1 MEMLDNPD
9 AYTEQQIQNI
19 INHDEDTRETYRLMV
34 EAKRS
39 SRHRQN
45 KKPVDV
51 DAAWQRFNQK
61 SQPKQ
66 SRSNWMKIAASFI
79 GVLLVSGIAF
89 AAIHIV
95 RQYQKQETP
104 QTEIAENVTPP
115 VTTLPADTLTKDTI
129 TVQPVIYDNIPLEKM
144 LPEIAAHYDVKVVFA
159 NDVLTLLL
167 TVSMQAQKRISR
179 EYNNVSLSDALN
191 QLAEQQTG
199 YTIYFLYNE
208 LEDFRITT
216 TVKNKHLPE
225 AILQMIGFYPIRVT
239 TSTDEDGRKIFVECT
254 HKTDRRLT
262 GTIIDEQGQPV
273 AYANIAILNP
283 TDSTLL
289 SGGVSNE
296 SGYFAIP
303 YERPRVG
310 DGTSGMQDKILARIS
325 YVGYKT
331 IYKIC
336 SQPEV
341 GTIRLQPE
349 TIRLNGVQVKGER
362 IVSGTE
368 NGHLVYNMPML
379 LQLYPADNAYDALTS
394 IPGVSEMGGTI
405 MFSGRAV
412 TLIINGKPT
421 TLSADKVVERLRQ
434 MPAAMLAKA
443 EVMPSAPAKYHV
455 RGMAINIVTK
465 DFAGTNQFSGQL
477 MGGWRQHKYGTG
489 YAGGSIIYNHGKLG
503 IDASYMF
510 TDGTGYG
517 QVEHEANHPL
527 NDQRIPYSD
536 KTRNRSDGIDHE
548 YHIGMDYA
556 ISDNHRLSLAYT
568 GQWNST
574 RSTNTTTGTAQS
586 KQNSR
591 QHTYLHNVDASYVAP
606 FGLQLGVSYTNYQEP
621 RTQHLDGR
629 LNDISRNLSV
639 DSRQKV
645 SKWLFTAD
653 QTHALPKGWEL
664 NYGGKAQFTNNNS
677 YQTTLDASGQ
687 PMPDATSHVDY
698 DERIM
703 NAYVGVSKQIGQALN
718 LEASVTAEQYHAT
731 KWNEWRIYPQ
741 FNAMWNINE
750 KNMLNL
756 SFSSEAI
763 YPSYWSTM
771 SSIYYASA
779 YSEIWGNPDLKPMS
793 EYDINLMWQLNRKY
807 TFTAF
812 AMLEPDYFVQMAY
825 QPTDRM
831 AVIMKETNFDYSN
844 YFGLQTSAQ
853 FRVGQ
858 WLNGNINATAL
869 YRHDKTQFFDLPI
882 DRARLSGILGGM
894 AVVKFSQRHNIQLI
908 LNPFFQTKS
917 IQGLYDINPLLRLNA
932 TIRYTSKNGKWS
944 LVVKGENILNAHM
957 STSSTI
963 ANQDYTMRV
972 WMPYTNYS
980 LTAIYR
986 IGNFKE
992 KQKKQVDTSRMG
1004 Y

>member
-1 MEMLDNPD
+1 ML
-9 AYTEQQIQNI
+9 
-19 INHDEDTRETYRLMV
+19 V
-34 EAKRS
+34 CC
-39 SRHRQN
+39 
-45 KKPVDV
+45 
-51 DAAWQRFNQK
+51 F
-61 SQPKQ
+61 
-66 SRSNWMKIAASFI
+66 
-79 GVLLVSGIAF
+79 
-89 AAIHIV
+89 
-95 RQYQKQETP
+95 
-104 QTEIAENVTPP
+104 
-115 VTTLPADTLTKDTI
+115 
-129 TVQPVIYDNIPLEKM
+129 
-144 LPEIAAHYDVKVVFA
+144 VFA
-159 NDVLTLLL
+159 G
-167 TVSMQAQKRISR
+167 MQAQKITR
-179 EYNNVSLSDALN
+179 EYNNVSLSEALR
-191 QLAEQQTG
+191 QLNEQTDD
-199 YTIYFLYNE
+199 YTISFLYNE

-216 TVKNKHLPE
+216 SVHRKTIPD
-225 AILQMIGFYPIRVT
+225 AIRQMIGFYPIRMTVEPGIANP
-239 TSTDEDGRKIFVECT
+239 SQQEIIVECPQ
-254 HKTDRRLT
+254 KTALRYK
-262 GTIIDEQGQPV
+262 GTVIDEQGQPV
-273 AYANIAILNP
+273 AYANIALLSP
-283 TDSTLL
+283 QDSTLIT
-289 SGGVSNE
+289 GGVSNE
-296 SGYFAIP
+296 SGLFVIP
-303 YERPRVG
+303 CEQQPV
-310 DGTSGMQDKILARIS
+310 LARIS
-325 YVGYKT
+325 FVGYKT
-331 IYKIC
+331 KFVMFD
-336 SQPEV
+336 SRNARN
-341 GTIRLQPE
+341 IRLKPE
-349 TIRLNGVQVKGER
+349 TIMLNGVKVTGER

-394 IPGVSEMGGTI
+394 IPGVSEMGGTV

-421 TLSADKVVERLRQ
+421 TLSADKVVERLKQ

-465 DFAGTNQFSGQL
+465 DFTGTNQLSGQL
-477 MGGWRQHKYGTG
+477 MGGWRQQKYGTG

-527 NDQRIPYSD
+527 NDQRMAYSD

-556 ISDNHRLSLAYT
+556 ISENHNLSLAYT

-586 KQNSR
+586 IQNSR
-591 QHTYLHNVDASYVAP
+591 QHTYLHNVDANYSAP
-606 FGLQLGVSYTNYQEP
+606 FGLQLGASYTNYQEP
-621 RTQHLDGR
+621 RTQNLDGQ
-629 LNDISRNLSV
+629 LNEMSRNLYV

-653 QTHALPKGWEL
+653 QTHSLPKGWEL

-677 YQTTLDASGQ
+677 YQTTFNADHQ
-687 PMPDATSHVDY
+687 PLPDATSYVDY
-698 DERIM
+698 NERIL
-703 NAYVGVSKQIGQALN
+703 NAYAGFSKQIGQSLS
-718 LEASVTAEQYHAT
+718 LDASLTAEQYHAT

-756 SFSSEAI
+756 SFSSEAV

-793 EYDINLMWQLNRKY
+793 KYEINLMWQLNRKY

-812 AMLEPDYFVQMAY
+812 VMLEPDYFVQMAY

-844 YFGLQTSAQ
+844 YFGLQASAQ
-853 FRVGQ
+853 FSLGS
-858 WLNGNINATAL
+858 WLNGNVMATAL

-882 DRARLSGILGGM
+882 DRTYLSGILGGM
-894 AVVKFSQRHNIQLI
+894 AVAKLSQKHNIQFI
-908 LNPFFQTKS
+908 LNPFFQTKA
-917 IQGLYDINPLLRLNA
+917 IQGVYDIEPFLRINA
-932 TIRYTSKNGKWS
+932 TLRYTTKNGKWS
-944 LVVKGENILNAHM
+944 LVAKGENILNAHI
-957 STSSTI
+957 STRSTI
-963 ANQDYTMRV
+963 ANQDYTMCV

-992 KQKKQVDTSRMG
+992 KKKKEVDTSRMG

>member
-1 MEMLDNPD
+1 MRRTL
-9 AYTEQQIQNI
+9 YTLTLIVCWLAIVESQAQQIVNRKYV
-19 INHDEDTRETYRLMV
+19 NS
-34 EAKRS
+34 K
-39 SRHRQN
+39 
-45 KKPVDV
+45 
-51 DAAWQRFNQK
+51 
-61 SQPKQ
+61 
-66 SRSNWMKIAASFI
+66 
-79 GVLLVSGIAF
+79 
-89 AAIHIV
+89 
-95 RQYQKQETP
+95 
-104 QTEIAENVTPP
+104 
-115 VTTLPADTLTKDTI
+115 
-129 TVQPVIYDNIPLEKM
+129 YD
-144 LPEIAAHYDVKVVFA
+144 
-159 NDVLTLLL
+159 
-167 TVSMQAQKRISR
+167 
-179 EYNNVSLSDALN
+179 NVSLSEALL
-191 QLAEQQTG
+191 QLNNEQTD
-199 YTIYFLYNE
+199 YVINFLYNE
-208 LEDFRITT
+208 LEDFRITAT
-216 TVKNKHLPE
+216 IKNKKLPD
-225 AILQMIGFYPIRVT
+225 AIQQMIGFYPVRMTVKPDDREIY
-239 TSTDEDGRKIFVECT
+239 VECT
-254 HKTDRRLT
+254 HKTDRHLT
-262 GTIIDEQGQPV
+262 GTIIDEQGQPL
-273 AYANIAILNP
+273 AYVNVAILNP
-283 TDSTLL
+283 ADSSLL
-289 SGGVSNE
+289 GGGVSNE

-303 YERPRVG
+303 YEQSTV
-310 DGTSGMQDKILARIS
+310 LARIS
-325 YVGYKT
+325 FVGYKT
-331 IYKIC
+331 VYRQCTTENI
-336 SQPEV
+336 

-349 TIRLNGVQVKGER
+349 VYTLNGVQVKGER

-379 LQLYPADNAYDALTS
+379 LQLYPADNAYDALVS

-405 MFSGRAV
+405 MFSGQAV

-465 DFAGTNQFSGQL
+465 DFAGTNQFSSQL

-489 YAGGSIIYNHGKLG
+489 YAGGSVIYNHGKLG
-503 IDASYMF
+503 IDASYRF
-510 TDGTGYG
+510 THGTGYG

-527 NDQRIPYSD
+527 NGQRVPYSD
-536 KTRNRSDGIDHE
+536 KTRNRSDGTDHD
-548 YHIGMDYA
+548 YRIGLDYA
-556 ISDNHRLSLAYT
+556 ISDDHRLSLAYT

-586 KQNSR
+586 TQNSR
-591 QHTYLHNVDASYVAP
+591 QHTYLHNMDASYAAP

-653 QTHALPKGWEL
+653 QTHTLPKGWEL
-664 NYGGKAQFTNNNS
+664 SYGGKAQFSNNNS

-687 PMPDATSHVDY
+687 PLPDATSHVDY
-698 DERIM
+698 DERIL
-703 NAYVGVSKQIGQALN
+703 NGYVGMSKQIGQSLS
-718 LEASVTAEQYHAT
+718 LDASVTAEQYHAT
-731 KWNEWRIYPQ
+731 KWDEWRIYPQ

-756 SFSSEAI
+756 SFSSEAV

-771 SSIYYASA
+771 SSIYYAST

-793 EYDINLMWQLNRKY
+793 EYNINLMWQLNRKY

-825 QPTDRM
+825 QPADRM

-844 YFGLQTSAQ
+844 CFGLEASAQ
-853 FRVGQ
+853 FRLGS
-858 WLNGNINATAL
+858 WLNGNVNATAL
-869 YRHDKTQFFDLPI
+869 YRHDKTRFFDLPI
-882 DRARLSGILGGM
+882 DRTYLSGILSGM
-894 AVVKFSQRHNIQLI
+894 AVVKFSQRYNIQLI
-908 LNPFFQTKS
+908 LNPFFQSKA
-917 IQGLYDINPLLRLNA
+917 IQGVYDIDPFLQLNA
-932 TIRYTSKNGKWS
+932 TLRYTSKNGKWS
-944 LVVKGENILNAHM
+944 LVAKGENILNTYI

-963 ANQDYTMRV
+963 AHQDYTMRV

>member
-1 MEMLDNPD
+1 MACTLCMP
-9 AYTEQQIQNI
+9 
-19 INHDEDTRETYRLMV
+19 HDT
-34 EAKRS
+34 
-39 SRHRQN
+39 
-45 KKPVDV
+45 
-51 DAAWQRFNQK
+51 
-61 SQPKQ
+61 
-66 SRSNWMKIAASFI
+66 
-79 GVLLVSGIAF
+79 F
-89 AAIHIV
+89 A
-95 RQYQKQETP
+95 Q
-104 QTEIAENVTPP
+104 
-115 VTTLPADTLTKDTI
+115 
-129 TVQPVIYDNIPLEKM
+129 
-144 LPEIAAHYDVKVVFA
+144 
-159 NDVLTLLL
+159 
-167 TVSMQAQKRISR
+167 RISHT
-179 EYNNVSLSDALN
+179 YNNVSLSEALLLLN
-191 QLAEQQTG
+191 SEQKE
-199 YTIYFLYNE
+199 YVINFLYNE
-208 LEDFRITT
+208 LEDFRVTATI
-216 TVKNKHLPE
+216 KNKRLPD
-225 AILQMIGFYPIRVT
+225 AIQQMIGFYPVRMTVKPDDHEIY
-239 TSTDEDGRKIFVECT
+239 VECT
-254 HKTDRRLT
+254 HKTDRHLT
-262 GTIIDEQGQPV
+262 GTIVDEQDQPV
-273 AYANIAILNP
+273 GYANVAILNP
-283 TDSTLL
+283 ADSALL
-289 SGGVSNE
+289 GGGVSNE

-303 YERPRVG
+303 YE
-310 DGTSGMQDKILARIS
+310 QNKILARIS

-331 IYKIC
+331 IYKQCATENI
-336 SQPEV
+336 

-349 TIRLNGVQVKGER
+349 VYTLNGVQVKGER

-368 NGHLVYNMPML
+368 NGHLVYSMPML
-379 LQLYPADNAYDALTS
+379 LQLYPADNAYDALTN
-394 IPGVSEMGGTI
+394 IPGVSEMNGSI

-421 TLSADKVVERLRQ
+421 TLSADKVVERLKQ

-465 DFAGTNQFSGQL
+465 DFSGTDQLSGQL

-527 NDQRIPYSD
+527 NDQRMAYSD

-556 ISDNHRLSLAYT
+556 ISENHNLSLAYT

-586 KQNSR
+586 IQNSR
-591 QHTYLHNVDASYVAP
+591 QHTYLHNVDANYSAP
-606 FGLQLGVSYTNYQEP
+606 FGLQIGASYTNYQEP
-621 RTQHLDGR
+621 RTQNLDGQ
-629 LNDISRNLSV
+629 LNEMSRNLYI

-653 QTHALPKGWEL
+653 QTHSLPKGWEL

-677 YQTTLDASGQ
+677 YQTTFNADHQ
-687 PMPDATSHVDY
+687 PLPDATTYVDY
-698 DERIM
+698 NERIL
-703 NAYVGVSKQIGQALN
+703 NAYAGFSKQIGQSLS
-718 LEASVTAEQYHAT
+718 LDASLTAEQYHAT

-793 EYDINLMWQLNRKY
+793 KYDINLMWQLNRKY

-812 AMLEPDYFVQMAY
+812 AMLEPNYFVQMAY

-844 YFGLQTSAQ
+844 YFGLQASAQ
-853 FRVGQ
+853 FRIGS
-858 WLNGNINATAL
+858 WLNGNVMATAL
-869 YRHDKTQFFDLPI
+869 YRHDKTDFFDLPI
-882 DRARLSGILGGM
+882 DRTCLSGILGGT
-894 AVVKFSQRHNIQLI
+894 AVAKLSQRHNIQLI

-917 IQGLYDINPLLRLNA
+917 VQGLYDIDPFLRLNA
-932 TIRYTSKNGKWS
+932 TLRYTTKNGKWS
-944 LVVKGENILNAHM
+944 LVAKGENILNAYI

-963 ANQDYTMRV
+963 AHQDYTMRV

-992 KQKKQVDTSRMG
+992 KQKKLVDTSRMG

>member
-1 MEMLDNPD
+1 MVCILCMPLD
-9 AYTEQQIQNI
+9 
-19 INHDEDTRETYRLMV
+19 
-34 EAKRS
+34 
-39 SRHRQN
+39 
-45 KKPVDV
+45 
-51 DAAWQRFNQK
+51 
-61 SQPKQ
+61 
-66 SRSNWMKIAASFI
+66 SF
-79 GVLLVSGIAF
+79 
-89 AAIHIV
+89 
-95 RQYQKQETP
+95 
-104 QTEIAENVTPP
+104 
-115 VTTLPADTLTKDTI
+115 
-129 TVQPVIYDNIPLEKM
+129 
-144 LPEIAAHYDVKVVFA
+144 
-159 NDVLTLLL
+159 
-167 TVSMQAQKRISR
+167 AQRISHT
-179 EYNNVSLSDALN
+179 YNNVSLSEALLGLN
-191 QLAEQQTG
+191 NEQTE
-199 YTIYFLYNE
+199 YVINFLYNE
-208 LEDFRITT
+208 LEDFRITAT
-216 TVKNKHLPE
+216 IKNKKLPD
-225 AILQMIGFYPIRVT
+225 AIQQMIGFYPVRMTVKPDDHEIY
-239 TSTDEDGRKIFVECT
+239 VECT
-254 HKTDRRLT
+254 HKTDRHLT
-262 GTIIDEQGQPV
+262 GTIVDELDQPV
-273 AYANIAILNP
+273 GYANVAILNP
-283 TDSTLL
+283 ADSALL
-289 SGGVSNE
+289 GGGVSNE

-303 YERPRVG
+303 YEQEEVV
-310 DGTSGMQDKILARIS
+310 ARIS

-336 SQPEV
+336 DQPEV

-349 TIRLNGVQVKGER
+349 TFKLNGVQVTGER
-362 IVSGTE
+362 ILSGTE

-379 LQLYPADNAYDALTS
+379 LQVYPADNAYDALVS
-394 IPGVSEMGGTI
+394 IPGVSEMGGNV

-421 TLSADKVVERLRQ
+421 TLSADKVVERLKQ

-465 DFAGTNQFSGQL
+465 DFTGTNQLSGQL

-536 KTRNRSDGIDHE
+536 KTCNRSDGTDHE

-556 ISDNHRLSLAYT
+556 ISENHNLSLAYT

-586 KQNSR
+586 IQNSR
-591 QHTYLHNVDASYVAP
+591 QHTYLHNVDANYSAP
-606 FGLQLGVSYTNYQEP
+606 FGLQLGASYTNYQEP
-621 RTQHLDGR
+621 RTQNLDGQ
-629 LNDISRNLSV
+629 LNEMSRNLYV
-639 DSRQKV
+639 ESRQEV

-653 QTHALPKGWEL
+653 QTHSLPKGWEL

-677 YQTTLDASGQ
+677 YQTTVSADHQ
-687 PMPDATSHVDY
+687 PLPDATSYVDY
-698 DERIM
+698 NERIL
-703 NAYVGVSKQIGQALN
+703 NAYAGFSKQIGQSLS
-718 LEASVTAEQYHAT
+718 LDASLTAEQYHAT

-741 FNAMWNINE
+741 FNVMWNINE

-793 EYDINLMWQLNRKY
+793 KYDINLMWQLNRKY

-844 YFGLQTSAQ
+844 YFGLQASAQ

-858 WLNGNINATAL
+858 WLNGNLNATAL

-882 DRARLSGILGGM
+882 DRTRLSGILGGI

-908 LNPFFQTKS
+908 FNPFFQTKS
-917 IQGLYDINPLLRLNA
+917 VQGLYDIDPFLRLNA
-932 TIRYTSKNGKWS
+932 TLRYTTKNGKWS
-944 LVVKGENILNAHM
+944 LVAKGENILNAYI

-963 ANQDYTMRV
+963 AYQDYTMRV

>member
-1 MEMLDNPD
+1 MNRYMTL
-9 AYTEQQIQNI
+9 I
-19 INHDEDTRETYRLMV
+19 I
-34 EAKRS
+34 A
-39 SRHRQN
+39 
-45 KKPVDV
+45 
-51 DAAWQRFNQK
+51 
-61 SQPKQ
+61 
-66 SRSNWMKIAASFI
+66 
-79 GVLLVSGIAF
+79 
-89 AAIHIV
+89 
-95 RQYQKQETP
+95 
-104 QTEIAENVTPP
+104 
-115 VTTLPADTLTKDTI
+115 
-129 TVQPVIYDNIPLEKM
+129 
-144 LPEIAAHYDVKVVFA
+144 
-159 NDVLTLLL
+159 LLL
-167 TVSMQAQKRISR
+167 TVSTQAQKRISH
-179 EYNNVSLSDALN
+179 EYNNVSLSNALR

-216 TVKNKHLPE
+216 NVKNKHLPE
-225 AILQMIGFYPIRVT
+225 AIQQMIGFYPIRVT

-289 SGGVSNE
+289 CGGVSNE

-303 YERPRVG
+303 YE
-310 DGTSGMQDKILARIS
+310 QDKVLARIS

-362 IVSGTE
+362 IVSSTE

-379 LQLYPADNAYDALTS
+379 LQLYPADNAYDALVS
-394 IPGVSEMGGTI
+394 IPGVSEMGGTV
-405 MFSGRAV
+405 MFSGQAV

-465 DFAGTNQFSGQL
+465 DFAGTNQLSGQL
-477 MGGWRQHKYGTG
+477 MGGWEQGKYGEG
-489 YAGGSIIYNHGKLG
+489 YAGGSVIYNHGKLG
-503 IDASYMF
+503 IDASYRF
-510 TDGTGYG
+510 THGTGYG

-527 NDQRIPYSD
+527 NGQRVPYND
-536 KTRNRSDGIDHE
+536 KTRNRSDGTDH
-548 YHIGMDYA
+548 DYRLGLDYT
-556 ISDNHRLSLAYT
+556 ISDNHQLSLAYT

-586 KQNSR
+586 TQNSR
-591 QHTYLHNVDASYVAP
+591 QHTYLHNVDASYDVP

-621 RTQHLDGR
+621 RTQRLEGK
-629 LNDISRNLSV
+629 LNDISRDLDV

-664 NYGGKAQFTNNNS
+664 NYGGKAQFTTNNS
-677 YQTTLDASGQ
+677 YQTTLDASGM
-687 PMPDATSHVDY
+687 PLPDATSHVDY
-698 DERIM
+698 DERIL
-703 NAYVGVSKQIGQALN
+703 NAYVGMSKQIGQSLS

-741 FNAMWNINE
+741 FNAIWNINE

-756 SFSSEAI
+756 SFSSEAV

-793 EYDINLMWQLNRKY
+793 KYDINLMWQLNHKY

-825 QPTDRM
+825 QPADRM

-844 YFGLQTSAQ
+844 YFGLQASAQ
-853 FRVGQ
+853 FRMGS
-858 WLNGNINATAL
+858 WLNGNVMATAL
-869 YRHDKTQFFDLPI
+869 YRHDKTDFFDLPI
-882 DRARLSGILGGM
+882 DRTCLSGILGGT
-894 AVVKFSQRHNIQLI
+894 AVAKLSQRHNIQFI

-917 IQGLYDINPLLRLNA
+917 IQGLYDIDPFLRLNA
-932 TIRYTSKNGKWS
+932 TLRYTTKNGKWS
-944 LVVKGENILNAHM
+944 LVAKGENILNSRI
-957 STSSTI
+957 STRSTI
-963 ANQDYTMRV
+963 ANQDYAMRV

-980 LTAIYR
+980 LTAVYR
-986 IGNFKE
+986 IGDFKE

>member
-1 MEMLDNPD
+1 MRR
-9 AYTEQQIQNI
+9 
-19 INHDEDTRETYRLMV
+19 TRYL
-34 EAKRS
+34 
-39 SRHRQN
+39 
-45 KKPVDV
+45 
-51 DAAWQRFNQK
+51 
-61 SQPKQ
+61 
-66 SRSNWMKIAASFI
+66 
-79 GVLLVSGIAF
+79 
-89 AAIHIV
+89 
-95 RQYQKQETP
+95 
-104 QTEIAENVTPP
+104 
-115 VTTLPADTLTKDTI
+115 
-129 TVQPVIYDNIPLEKM
+129 
-144 LPEIAAHYDVKVVFA
+144 
-159 NDVLTLLL
+159 LTLVACIFLGA
-167 TVSMQAQKRISR
+167 TATYAQRISR
-179 EYNNVSLSDALN
+179 TYNDVSLSEALLGLN
-191 QLAEQQTG
+191 NEQTE
-199 YTIYFLYNE
+199 YVINFLYNE

-216 TVKNKHLPE
+216 TVSRKTLPD
-225 AILQMIGFYPIRVT
+225 AIRQMIGFYPVHMTVKPDDREIY
-239 TSTDEDGRKIFVECT
+239 VECI

-262 GTIIDEQGQPV
+262 GTVNDEQGRPM
-273 AYANIAILNP
+273 AYANVAVLNP
-283 TDSTLL
+283 ADSTLL
-289 SGGVSNE
+289 GGGVSNE

-303 YERPRVG
+303 YGQPTV
-310 DGTSGMQDKILARIS
+310 LARIS

-331 IYKIC
+331 IYKLC
-336 SQPEV
+336 SQSEV
-341 GTIRLQPE
+341 GTIRMQPE
-349 TIRLNGVQVKGER
+349 SIRLKGVQVTGER
-362 IVSGTE
+362 IVSSTE
-368 NGHLVYNMPML
+368 NGHLVYKMPML

-394 IPGVSEMGGTI
+394 IPGVSESDGTI
-405 MFSGRAV
+405 MFSGQAV

-465 DFAGTNQFSGQL
+465 DFAGTNQLSGQL
-477 MGGWRQHKYGTG
+477 TAGWRQHKYGTG
-489 YAGGSIIYNHGKLG
+489 YAGGSVIYNQGKIS
-503 IDASYMF
+503 IDASYKF

-527 NDQRIPYSD
+527 GGQRIPYSD
-536 KTRNRSDGIDHE
+536 KTRNRSDGTDHD
-548 YHIGMDYA
+548 YRIGMDYA
-556 ISDNHRLSLAYT
+556 ISDDHRLSLAYT

-586 KQNSR
+586 KQYSR
-591 QHTYLHNVDASYVAP
+591 QHTCLHNVDVSYDIP
-606 FGLQLGVSYTNYQEP
+606 FGLQLGASYTNYQEP
-621 RTQHLDGR
+621 SIQHLDGR

-645 SKWLFTAD
+645 GKWLFTAD
-653 QTHALPKGWEL
+653 QTHTLPKGWEL
-664 NYGGKAQFTNNNS
+664 SYGGKAQFTNNNS
-677 YQTTLDASGQ
+677 CQITLDASGL
-687 PMPDATSHVDY
+687 PLPDATSHVDY
-698 DERIM
+698 DERIV
-703 NAYVGVSKQIGQALN
+703 NGYVGMSKQIGQSLSMD
-718 LEASVTAEQYHAT
+718 ASVTAEQYHAT

-741 FNAMWNINE
+741 FNAMWNINA

-756 SFSSEAI
+756 SFSSEAV

-844 YFGLQTSAQ
+844 YFGLQASAQ
-853 FRVGQ
+853 FRMGS
-858 WLNGNINATAL
+858 WLNGNVMATAL

-882 DRARLSGILGGM
+882 DRTRLSGILGGM

-908 LNPFFQTKS
+908 LNPFFQTQS
-917 IQGLYDINPLLRLNA
+917 IQGLYDINPFLRLNA
-932 TIRYTSKNGKWS
+932 TLRYTSKNGKWS
-944 LVVKGENILNAHM
+944 LVAKGENILNSRI

-963 ANQDYTMRV
+963 AHQDYTMRV

-992 KQKKQVDTSRMG
+992 RQKKAVDTSRMG

>member
-1 MEMLDNPD
+1 MNRYMTL
-9 AYTEQQIQNI
+9 I
-19 INHDEDTRETYRLMV
+19 I
-34 EAKRS
+34 A
-39 SRHRQN
+39 
-45 KKPVDV
+45 
-51 DAAWQRFNQK
+51 
-61 SQPKQ
+61 
-66 SRSNWMKIAASFI
+66 
-79 GVLLVSGIAF
+79 
-89 AAIHIV
+89 
-95 RQYQKQETP
+95 
-104 QTEIAENVTPP
+104 
-115 VTTLPADTLTKDTI
+115 
-129 TVQPVIYDNIPLEKM
+129 
-144 LPEIAAHYDVKVVFA
+144 
-159 NDVLTLLL
+159 LLL
-167 TVSMQAQKRISR
+167 TVSTQAQKRISH
-179 EYNNVSLSDALN
+179 EYNNVSLSDALR

-216 TVKNKHLPE
+216 NVKNKHLPE
-225 AILQMIGFYPIRVT
+225 AIQQMIGFYPIRVT

-262 GTIIDEQGQPV
+262 GTIIDEQGQPI
-273 AYANIAILNP
+273 AYANVAILNP
-283 TDSTLL
+283 ADSTLL

-336 SQPEV
+336 EQPEV

-362 IVSGTE
+362 IVSSTE

-405 MFSGRAV
+405 MFSGQAV

-465 DFAGTNQFSGQL
+465 DFAGTNQLSGQL

-489 YAGGSIIYNHGKLG
+489 YAGGSVIYNHGKLG
-503 IDASYMF
+503 IDASYRF
-510 TDGTGYG
+510 THGTGYG

-527 NDQRIPYSD
+527 GGQRVPYND
-536 KTRNRSDGIDHE
+536 KTRNRSDGTDHD
-548 YHIGMDYA
+548 YRIGMDYA

-586 KQNSR
+586 TQNSR
-591 QHTYLHNVDASYVAP
+591 QHTYLHNVDAAYDAP

-664 NYGGKAQFTNNNS
+664 SYGGKAQFTNNNS
-677 YQTTLDASGQ
+677 YQTTLDASGL
-687 PMPDATSHVDY
+687 PLPDATSHVDY
-698 DERIM
+698 DERIL
-703 NAYVGVSKQIGQALN
+703 NGYVGMSKQIGQSLS
-718 LEASVTAEQYHAT
+718 LDASVTAEQYHAT

-741 FNAMWNINE
+741 FNAMWNINAQ
-750 KNMLNL
+750 NMLNL
-756 SFSSEAI
+756 SFSSEAV

-793 EYDINLMWQLNRKY
+793 KYDINLMWQLNRKY

-825 QPTDRM
+825 QPADRM

-844 YFGLQTSAQ
+844 YFGLQASAQ
-853 FRVGQ
+853 FRLGS
-858 WLNGNINATAL
+858 WLNGNVNATAL

-882 DRARLSGILGGM
+882 DRTRLSGILGGM

-908 LNPFFQTKS
+908 LNPFFQTKA
-917 IQGLYDINPLLRLNA
+917 IQGLYDIDPFLRLNA
-932 TIRYTSKNGKWS
+932 TLRYTSKNGKWS
-944 LVVKGENILNAHM
+944 LVAKGENILNAHI

>member
-1 MEMLDNPD
+1 MVCILCMP
-9 AYTEQQIQNI
+9 
-19 INHDEDTRETYRLMV
+19 HDT
-34 EAKRS
+34 
-39 SRHRQN
+39 
-45 KKPVDV
+45 
-51 DAAWQRFNQK
+51 
-61 SQPKQ
+61 
-66 SRSNWMKIAASFI
+66 
-79 GVLLVSGIAF
+79 F
-89 AAIHIV
+89 A
-95 RQYQKQETP
+95 Q
-104 QTEIAENVTPP
+104 
-115 VTTLPADTLTKDTI
+115 
-129 TVQPVIYDNIPLEKM
+129 
-144 LPEIAAHYDVKVVFA
+144 
-159 NDVLTLLL
+159 
-167 TVSMQAQKRISR
+167 RISHT
-179 EYNNVSLSDALN
+179 YNNVSLSEALL
-191 QLAEQQTG
+191 QLNNEQKE
-199 YTIYFLYNE
+199 YVVNFLYNE
-208 LEDFRITT
+208 LEDFRITAT
-216 TVKNKHLPE
+216 IKNKKLPD
-225 AILQMIGFYPIRVT
+225 AIQQMIGFYPVRMTVKPDDREIY
-239 TSTDEDGRKIFVECT
+239 VECT
-254 HKTDRRLT
+254 HKTDRHLT
-262 GTIIDEQGQPV
+262 GTIVDEQDQPV
-273 AYANIAILNP
+273 GYANVAILNP
-283 TDSTLL
+283 ADSALL
-289 SGGVSNE
+289 GGGVSNE

-303 YERPRVG
+303 YE
-310 DGTSGMQDKILARIS
+310 QNKILARIS

-331 IYKIC
+331 IYKQCATENI
-336 SQPEV
+336 

-349 TIRLNGVQVKGER
+349 VYTLNGVQVKGER

-379 LQLYPADNAYDALTS
+379 LQLYPADNAYDALTN
-394 IPGVSEMGGTI
+394 IPGVSEMNGSI

-421 TLSADKVVERLRQ
+421 TLSADKVVERLKQ

-465 DFAGTNQFSGQL
+465 DFSGTDQLSGQL

-510 TDGTGYG
+510 TDGAGYG

-527 NDQRIPYSD
+527 NDQRMAYSD
-536 KTRNRSDGIDHE
+536 KTRNRSNGIDHE

-556 ISDNHRLSLAYT
+556 ISENHNLSLAYT

-586 KQNSR
+586 IQNSR
-591 QHTYLHNVDASYVAP
+591 QHTYLHNVDANYSAP
-606 FGLQLGVSYTNYQEP
+606 FGLQIGASYTNYQEP
-621 RTQHLDGR
+621 RTQNLDGQ
-629 LNDISRNLSV
+629 LNEISRNLYV

-653 QTHALPKGWEL
+653 QTHSLPKGWEL

-677 YQTTLDASGQ
+677 YQTTFNADHHPL
-687 PMPDATSHVDY
+687 PDATSYVDY
-698 DERIM
+698 NERIL
-703 NAYVGVSKQIGQALN
+703 NAYAGFSKQIGQSLS
-718 LEASVTAEQYHAT
+718 LDASLTAEQYHAT

-756 SFSSEAI
+756 AFSSEAI

-793 EYDINLMWQLNRKY
+793 KYDINLMWQLNRKY

-812 AMLEPDYFVQMAY
+812 AMLEPNYFVQMAY

-844 YFGLQTSAQ
+844 YFGLQASAQ
-853 FRVGQ
+853 FRIGS
-858 WLNGNINATAL
+858 WLNGNVMATAL
-869 YRHDKTQFFDLPI
+869 YRHDKTDFFDLPI
-882 DRARLSGILGGM
+882 DRTCLSGILGGM
-894 AVVKFSQRHNIQLI
+894 AVAKLSQRHNIQLI

-917 IQGLYDINPLLRLNA
+917 VQGLYDIDPFLRLNA
-932 TIRYTSKNGKWS
+932 TLRYTTKNGKWS
-944 LVVKGENILNAHM
+944 LVAKGENILNAYI

-963 ANQDYTMRV
+963 AHQDYTMRV

-992 KQKKQVDTSRMG
+992 KQKKLVDTSRMG

>member
-1 MEMLDNPD
+1 MNR
-9 AYTEQQIQNI
+9 Y
-19 INHDEDTRETYRLMV
+19 
-34 EAKRS
+34 
-39 SRHRQN
+39 
-45 KKPVDV
+45 
-51 DAAWQRFNQK
+51 
-61 SQPKQ
+61 
-66 SRSNWMKIAASFI
+66 IAI
-79 GVLLVSGIAF
+79 
-89 AAIHIV
+89 
-95 RQYQKQETP
+95 
-104 QTEIAENVTPP
+104 
-115 VTTLPADTLTKDTI
+115 TL
-129 TVQPVIYDNIPLEKM
+129 
-144 LPEIAAHYDVKVVFA
+144 F
-159 NDVLTLLL
+159 LLL
-167 TVSMQAQKRISR
+167 TISIQAQRRISR
-179 EYNNVSLSDALN
+179 EYKNVSLSEALK
-191 QLAEQQTG
+191 QLAEQQTD
-199 YTIYFLYNE
+199 YTIMFLYNE

-216 TVKNKHLPE
+216 TISRKTLPE
-225 AILQMIGFYPIRVT
+225 AIQQMIGFYPILMTVDN
-239 TSTDEDGRKIFVECT
+239 SVPEGKKIFVECT

-262 GTIIDEQGQPV
+262 GTIIDEQSHPV

-283 TDSTLL
+283 ADSTLL

-303 YERPRVG
+303 YEQHKV
-310 DGTSGMQDKILARIS
+310 LARIS

-349 TIRLNGVQVKGER
+349 TVSLKGVQVKGER
-362 IVSGTE
+362 IVSTTE

-379 LQLYPADNAYDALTS
+379 LQVYPADNAYDALTN
-394 IPGVSEMGGTI
+394 IPGVSEMNGSI
-405 MFSGRAV
+405 MFSGRTV

-434 MPAAMLAKA
+434 MPATILAKA

-465 DFAGTNQFSGQL
+465 DFTGTNQLSGQL

-489 YAGGSIIYNHGKLG
+489 YAGGSVIYNHGKLG

-510 TDGTGYG
+510 TDGTSYG

-527 NDQRIPYSD
+527 NDQRMSYSD
-536 KTRNRSDGIDHE
+536 KTRNRSDGVDHE

-556 ISDNHRLSLAYT
+556 ISENHNLSLAYT

-586 KQNSR
+586 TQNSR
-591 QHTYLHNVDASYVAP
+591 QHTYLHNVDANYSAP
-606 FGLQLGVSYTNYQEP
+606 FGLQLGASYTNYQEP
-621 RTQHLDGR
+621 RTQNLDGQ
-629 LNDISRNLSV
+629 LNEMSRNLYV

-653 QTHALPKGWEL
+653 QTHSLPKGWEL

-677 YQTTLDASGQ
+677 YQTTFNADHQ
-687 PMPDATSHVDY
+687 PLPDATSHVDY
-698 DERIM
+698 NERIL
-703 NAYVGVSKQIGQALN
+703 NAYAGFSKQIGQSLS
-718 LEASVTAEQYHAT
+718 LDASLTAEQYHAA

-756 SFSSEAI
+756 AFSSEAI

-779 YSEIWGNPDLKPMS
+779 YSEIWSNPDLKPMS
-793 EYDINLMWQLNRKY
+793 KYDINLMWQLNRNY

-812 AMLEPDYFVQMAY
+812 VMLEPDYFVQMAY

-844 YFGLQTSAQ
+844 YFGLQASAQ
-853 FRVGQ
+853 FRMGS
-858 WLNGNINATAL
+858 WLNGNIMATAL
-869 YRHDKTQFFDLPI
+869 YRHDKTNFFDLPI
-882 DRARLSGILGGM
+882 DRTFLSGILGGT
-894 AVVKFSQRHNIQLI
+894 AVAKLSQRHNIQFI

-917 IQGLYDINPLLRLNA
+917 IQGLYDIDPFLRLNA
-932 TIRYTSKNGKWS
+932 TLRYTTKNGKWS
-944 LVVKGENILNAHM
+944 LVAKGENILNAHIDTR
-957 STSSTI
+957 STT
-963 ANQDYTMRV
+963 ANQDYSMSV

-992 KQKKQVDTSRMG
+992 KKKKEVDTSRMG

>member
-1 MEMLDNPD
+1 MRR
-9 AYTEQQIQNI
+9 
-19 INHDEDTRETYRLMV
+19 TRYL
-34 EAKRS
+34 
-39 SRHRQN
+39 
-45 KKPVDV
+45 
-51 DAAWQRFNQK
+51 
-61 SQPKQ
+61 
-66 SRSNWMKIAASFI
+66 
-79 GVLLVSGIAF
+79 
-89 AAIHIV
+89 
-95 RQYQKQETP
+95 
-104 QTEIAENVTPP
+104 
-115 VTTLPADTLTKDTI
+115 
-129 TVQPVIYDNIPLEKM
+129 
-144 LPEIAAHYDVKVVFA
+144 
-159 NDVLTLLL
+159 LTLVACIFLGA
-167 TVSMQAQKRISR
+167 TATYAQRISR
-179 EYNNVSLSDALN
+179 TYNDVSLSEALLGLN
-191 QLAEQQTG
+191 NEQTE
-199 YTIYFLYNE
+199 YVINFLYNE

-216 TVKNKHLPE
+216 TVSRKTLPD
-225 AILQMIGFYPIRVT
+225 AIRQMIGFYPVHMTVKPDDREIY
-239 TSTDEDGRKIFVECT
+239 VECI

-262 GTIIDEQGQPV
+262 GTVNDEQGRPM
-273 AYANIAILNP
+273 AYANVAVLNP
-283 TDSTLL
+283 ADSTLL
-289 SGGVSNE
+289 GGGVSNE

-303 YERPRVG
+303 YGQPTV
-310 DGTSGMQDKILARIS
+310 LARIS

-331 IYKIC
+331 IYKLC
-336 SQPEV
+336 SQSEV
-341 GTIRLQPE
+341 GTIRMQPE
-349 TIRLNGVQVKGER
+349 SIRLKGVQVTGER

-368 NGHLVYNMPML
+368 NGHLVYKMPML

-394 IPGVSEMGGTI
+394 IPGVSESDGTI
-405 MFSGRAV
+405 MFSGQAV

-465 DFAGTNQFSGQL
+465 DFAGTNQLSGQL
-477 MGGWRQHKYGTG
+477 TAGWRQHKYGTG
-489 YAGGSIIYNHGKLG
+489 YAGGSVIYNQGKIS
-503 IDASYMF
+503 IDASYKF

-527 NDQRIPYSD
+527 GGQRIPYSD
-536 KTRNRSDGIDHE
+536 KTRNRSDGTDHD
-548 YHIGMDYA
+548 YRIGMDYA
-556 ISDNHRLSLAYT
+556 INDDHRLSLAYT

-586 KQNSR
+586 KQYSR
-591 QHTYLHNVDASYVAP
+591 QHTCLHNVDVSYDIP
-606 FGLQLGVSYTNYQEP
+606 FGLQLGASYTNYQEP

-687 PMPDATSHVDY
+687 PLPDATSHVNY
-698 DERIM
+698 DERILNGYIGM
-703 NAYVGVSKQIGQALN
+703 SKQIGESLSMD
-718 LEASVTAEQYHAT
+718 ASVTAEQYHAT

-741 FNAMWNINE
+741 FNAMWNINA

-756 SFSSEAI
+756 SFSSEAV

-793 EYDINLMWQLNRKY
+793 QYNINLMWQLNRKY

-831 AVIMKETNFDYSN
+831 AVIMKQTNFDYSN
-844 YFGLQTSAQ
+844 YFGLQASAQ
-853 FRVGQ
+853 FRLGS
-858 WLNGNINATAL
+858 WLNGNVMATAL
-869 YRHDKTQFFDLPI
+869 YRHDKTRFFDLSI
-882 DRARLSGILGGM
+882 DRTRFLGIFGGTFVSKLSQ
-894 AVVKFSQRHNIQLI
+894 KHSIQFI
-908 LNPFFQTKS
+908 LNPFFQTKG
-917 IQGLYDINPLLRLNA
+917 IQGLYDMDPYLRLNA
-932 TIRYTSKNGKWS
+932 TLRYTTKNGKWS
-944 LVVKGENILNAHM
+944 LEAKGENILNAHI
-957 STSSTI
+957 STRSTI
-963 ANQDYTMRV
+963 ANQDYAMRV

-980 LTAIYR
+980 LTAVYR

-992 KQKKQVDTSRMG
+992 KKKKEVDISRMG

>member
-1 MEMLDNPD
+1 MACILCMPLD
-9 AYTEQQIQNI
+9 T
-19 INHDEDTRETYRLMV
+19 
-34 EAKRS
+34 
-39 SRHRQN
+39 
-45 KKPVDV
+45 
-51 DAAWQRFNQK
+51 
-61 SQPKQ
+61 
-66 SRSNWMKIAASFI
+66 
-79 GVLLVSGIAF
+79 F
-89 AAIHIV
+89 A
-95 RQYQKQETP
+95 Q
-104 QTEIAENVTPP
+104 
-115 VTTLPADTLTKDTI
+115 
-129 TVQPVIYDNIPLEKM
+129 
-144 LPEIAAHYDVKVVFA
+144 
-159 NDVLTLLL
+159 
-167 TVSMQAQKRISR
+167 RISHT
-179 EYNNVSLSDALN
+179 YNNVSLSEALL
-191 QLAEQQTG
+191 QLNNEQKE
-199 YTIYFLYNE
+199 YVINFLYNE
-208 LEDFRITT
+208 LEDFRVTATI
-216 TVKNKHLPE
+216 KNKRLPD
-225 AILQMIGFYPIRVT
+225 AIQQMIGFYPVRMTVKP
-239 TSTDEDGRKIFVECT
+239 EDHEIYVECT
-254 HKTDRRLT
+254 HKTDHHLT

-273 AYANIAILNP
+273 GYANVAILNP
-283 TDSTLL
+283 ADSALL
-289 SGGVSNE
+289 GGGVSNE

-303 YERPRVG
+303 YE
-310 DGTSGMQDKILARIS
+310 QNKILARIS

-331 IYKIC
+331 IYKQCATENI
-336 SQPEV
+336 

-349 TIRLNGVQVKGER
+349 VYTLNGVQVKGER

-379 LQLYPADNAYDALTS
+379 LQLYPADNAYDALTN
-394 IPGVSEMGGTI
+394 IPGVSEMNGSI

-421 TLSADKVVERLRQ
+421 TLSADKVVERLKQ

-465 DFAGTNQFSGQL
+465 DFSGTDQLSGQL

-527 NDQRIPYSD
+527 NDQRMAYSD

-556 ISDNHRLSLAYT
+556 ISENHNLSLAYT

-586 KQNSR
+586 IQNSR
-591 QHTYLHNVDASYVAP
+591 QHPYLHNVDANYSAP
-606 FGLQLGVSYTNYQEP
+606 FGLQIGASYTNYQEP
-621 RTQHLDGR
+621 RTQNLDGQ
-629 LNDISRNLSV
+629 LNEMSRNLYI

-653 QTHALPKGWEL
+653 QTHSLPKGWEL

-677 YQTTLDASGQ
+677 YQTTFNADHQ
-687 PMPDATSHVDY
+687 PLPDATTYVDY
-698 DERIM
+698 NERIL
-703 NAYVGVSKQIGQALN
+703 NAYAGFSKQIGQSLSFD
-718 LEASVTAEQYHAT
+718 ASLTAEQYHAT

-779 YSEIWGNPDLKPMS
+779 YSEIWSNPDLKPMS
-793 EYDINLMWQLNRKY
+793 KYDINLMWQLNHKY

-812 AMLEPDYFVQMAY
+812 VMLEPDYFVQMAY

-844 YFGLQTSAQ
+844 YFGLQASAQ
-853 FRVGQ
+853 FRMGS
-858 WLNGNINATAL
+858 WLNGNVMATAL
-869 YRHDKTQFFDLPI
+869 YRHDKTDFFDLPI
-882 DRARLSGILGGM
+882 DRTCLSGILGGT
-894 AVVKFSQRHNIQLI
+894 AVAKLSQRYNIQFI

-917 IQGLYDINPLLRLNA
+917 IQGLYDIDPLLRINA
-932 TIRYTSKNGKWS
+932 TLRYTSKNGKWS
-944 LVVKGENILNAHM
+944 LVAKGENILNGHATTH
-957 STSSTI
+957 SSI
-963 ANQDYTMRV
+963 ANQDYSMRV
-972 WMPYTNYS
+972 WMPYTNYT
-980 LTAIYR
+980 LTAIAR

-992 KQKKQVDTSRMG
+992 KQKKAVDTSRMG

>member
-1 MEMLDNPD
+1 MNR
-9 AYTEQQIQNI
+9 YI
-19 INHDEDTRETYRLMV
+19 
-34 EAKRS
+34 
-39 SRHRQN
+39 
-45 KKPVDV
+45 
-51 DAAWQRFNQK
+51 
-61 SQPKQ
+61 
-66 SRSNWMKIAASFI
+66 
-79 GVLLVSGIAF
+79 
-89 AAIHIV
+89 
-95 RQYQKQETP
+95 
-104 QTEIAENVTPP
+104 
-115 VTTLPADTLTKDTI
+115 TLILA
-129 TVQPVIYDNIPLEKM
+129 
-144 LPEIAAHYDVKVVFA
+144 
-159 NDVLTLLL
+159 LLL

-199 YTIYFLYNE
+199 YT
-208 LEDFRITT
+208 
-216 TVKNKHLPE
+216 KHLPE
-225 AILQMIGFYPIRVT
+225 AIQQMIGFYPIRVT

-262 GTIIDEQGQPV
+262 GTIIDEQGHPI
-273 AYANIAILNP
+273 AYANVAILSP

-310 DGTSGMQDKILARIS
+310 DGTLGMQDKILARIS

-362 IVSGTE
+362 IVSSTE

-405 MFSGRAV
+405 MFSGQAV

-465 DFAGTNQFSGQL
+465 DFAGTNQLSGQL

-586 KQNSR
+586 IQNSR

-664 NYGGKAQFTNNNS
+664 SYGGKAQFTNNNS

-718 LEASVTAEQYHAT
+718 LEASVTAERQRVGGQSPGMQYHAT

-793 EYDINLMWQLNRKY
+793 KYDINLMWQLNRKY
-807 TFTAF
+807 TFTVF

-844 YFGLQTSAQ
+844 YFGLQASAQ

-858 WLNGNINATAL
+858 WLNGNVNATAL

-882 DRARLSGILGGM
+882 DRTRLSGILSGM
-894 AVVKFSQRHNIQLI
+894 AASRLSQRHNIQLI

-917 IQGLYDINPLLRLNA
+917 IQGLYDINPFLRLNA

-992 KQKKQVDTSRMG
+992 KQKKEVDTSRMG

>member
-1 MEMLDNPD
+1 MACFLSMSLV
-9 AYTEQQIQNI
+9 
-19 INHDEDTRETYRLMV
+19 TYG
-34 EAKRS
+34 
-39 SRHRQN
+39 Q
-45 KKPVDV
+45 
-51 DAAWQRFNQK
+51 
-61 SQPKQ
+61 
-66 SRSNWMKIAASFI
+66 
-79 GVLLVSGIAF
+79 
-89 AAIHIV
+89 
-95 RQYQKQETP
+95 
-104 QTEIAENVTPP
+104 
-115 VTTLPADTLTKDTI
+115 
-129 TVQPVIYDNIPLEKM
+129 
-144 LPEIAAHYDVKVVFA
+144 
-159 NDVLTLLL
+159 
-167 TVSMQAQKRISR
+167 RISHT
-179 EYNNVSLSDALN
+179 YKNVSLSEALL
-191 QLAEQQTG
+191 QLNNEQKE
-199 YTIYFLYNE
+199 YVVNFLYNE
-208 LEDFRITT
+208 LEDFRITAT
-216 TVKNKHLPE
+216 IKNKKLPD
-225 AILQMIGFYPIRVT
+225 AIQQMIGFYPVRMTVKPDDREIY
-239 TSTDEDGRKIFVECT
+239 VECT
-254 HKTDRRLT
+254 HKTDRHLT
-262 GTIIDEQGQPV
+262 GTIVDEQDQPV
-273 AYANIAILNP
+273 GYANVAILNP
-283 TDSTLL
+283 ADSALL
-289 SGGVSNE
+289 GGGVSNE

-303 YERPRVG
+303 YE
-310 DGTSGMQDKILARIS
+310 QNKILARIS

-331 IYKIC
+331 IYKQCATENI
-336 SQPEV
+336 

-349 TIRLNGVQVKGER
+349 VYTLNGVQVKGER

-379 LQLYPADNAYDALTS
+379 LQLYPADNAYDALTN
-394 IPGVSEMGGTI
+394 IPGVSEMNGSI

-421 TLSADKVVERLRQ
+421 TLSADKVVERLKQ

-465 DFAGTNQFSGQL
+465 DFSGTDQLSGQL

-510 TDGTGYG
+510 TDGAGYG

-527 NDQRIPYSD
+527 NDQRMAYSD
-536 KTRNRSDGIDHE
+536 KTRNRSNGIDHE

-556 ISDNHRLSLAYT
+556 ISENHNLSLAYT

-586 KQNSR
+586 IQNSR
-591 QHTYLHNVDASYVAP
+591 QHTYLHNVDANYSAP
-606 FGLQLGVSYTNYQEP
+606 FGLQIGASYTNYQEP
-621 RTQHLDGR
+621 RTQNLDGQ
-629 LNDISRNLSV
+629 LNEISRNLYV

-653 QTHALPKGWEL
+653 QTHSLPKGWEL

-677 YQTTLDASGQ
+677 YQTTFNADHHPL
-687 PMPDATSHVDY
+687 PDATSYVDY
-698 DERIM
+698 NERIL
-703 NAYVGVSKQIGQALN
+703 NAYAGFSKQIGQSLS
-718 LEASVTAEQYHAT
+718 LDASLTAEQYHAT

-756 SFSSEAI
+756 AFSSEAI

-793 EYDINLMWQLNRKY
+793 KYDINLMWQLNRKY

-812 AMLEPDYFVQMAY
+812 AMLEPNYFVQMAY

-844 YFGLQTSAQ
+844 YFGLQASAQ
-853 FRVGQ
+853 FRIGS
-858 WLNGNINATAL
+858 WLNGNVMATAL
-869 YRHDKTQFFDLPI
+869 YRHDKTDFFDLPI
-882 DRARLSGILGGM
+882 DRTCLSGILGGM
-894 AVVKFSQRHNIQLI
+894 AVAKLSQRHNIQLI

-917 IQGLYDINPLLRLNA
+917 VQGLYDIDPFLRLNA
-932 TIRYTSKNGKWS
+932 TLRYTTKNGKWS
-944 LVVKGENILNAHM
+944 LVAKGENILNAYI

-963 ANQDYTMRV
+963 AHQDYTMRV

-992 KQKKQVDTSRMG
+992 KQKKLVDTSRMG

>member
-1 MEMLDNPD
+1 MACILCMP
-9 AYTEQQIQNI
+9 
-19 INHDEDTRETYRLMV
+19 HDT
-34 EAKRS
+34 
-39 SRHRQN
+39 
-45 KKPVDV
+45 
-51 DAAWQRFNQK
+51 
-61 SQPKQ
+61 
-66 SRSNWMKIAASFI
+66 
-79 GVLLVSGIAF
+79 F
-89 AAIHIV
+89 A
-95 RQYQKQETP
+95 Q
-104 QTEIAENVTPP
+104 
-115 VTTLPADTLTKDTI
+115 
-129 TVQPVIYDNIPLEKM
+129 
-144 LPEIAAHYDVKVVFA
+144 
-159 NDVLTLLL
+159 
-167 TVSMQAQKRISR
+167 RISHT
-179 EYNNVSLSDALN
+179 YNNVSLSEALLLLN
-191 QLAEQQTG
+191 SEQKE
-199 YTIYFLYNE
+199 YVINFLYNE
-208 LEDFRITT
+208 LEDFRVTATI
-216 TVKNKHLPE
+216 KNKRLPD
-225 AILQMIGFYPIRVT
+225 AIQQMIGFYPVRMTVKPDDHEIY
-239 TSTDEDGRKIFVECT
+239 VECT
-254 HKTDRRLT
+254 HKTDRHLT
-262 GTIIDEQGQPV
+262 GTIVDEQDQPV
-273 AYANIAILNP
+273 GYANVAILNP
-283 TDSTLL
+283 ADSALL
-289 SGGVSNE
+289 GGGVSNE

-303 YERPRVG
+303 YE
-310 DGTSGMQDKILARIS
+310 QNKILARIS

-331 IYKIC
+331 IYKQCATENI
-336 SQPEV
+336 

-349 TIRLNGVQVKGER
+349 VYTLNGVQVKGER

-379 LQLYPADNAYDALTS
+379 LQLYPADNAYDALTN
-394 IPGVSEMGGTI
+394 IPGVSEMNGSI

-421 TLSADKVVERLRQ
+421 TLSADKVVERLKQ

-465 DFAGTNQFSGQL
+465 DFSGTDQLSGQL

-503 IDASYMF
+503 IDASYIF

-527 NDQRIPYSD
+527 NDQRMAYSD

-556 ISDNHRLSLAYT
+556 ISENHNLSLAYT

-586 KQNSR
+586 IQNSR
-591 QHTYLHNVDASYVAP
+591 QHTYLHNVDANYSAP
-606 FGLQLGVSYTNYQEP
+606 FGLQIGASYTNYQEP
-621 RTQHLDGR
+621 RTQNLDGQ
-629 LNDISRNLSV
+629 LNEMSRNLYI

-653 QTHALPKGWEL
+653 QTHSLPKGWEL

-677 YQTTLDASGQ
+677 YQTTFNADHQ
-687 PMPDATSHVDY
+687 PLPDATTYVDY
-698 DERIM
+698 NERIL
-703 NAYVGVSKQIGQALN
+703 NAYAGFSKQIGQSLS
-718 LEASVTAEQYHAT
+718 LDASLTAEQYHAT

-793 EYDINLMWQLNRKY
+793 KYDINLMWQLNRKY

-812 AMLEPDYFVQMAY
+812 AMLEPNYFVQMAY

-844 YFGLQTSAQ
+844 YFGLQASAQ
-853 FRVGQ
+853 FRIGS
-858 WLNGNINATAL
+858 WLNGNVMATAL
-869 YRHDKTQFFDLPI
+869 YRHDKTDFFDLPI
-882 DRARLSGILGGM
+882 DRTCLSGILGGT
-894 AVVKFSQRHNIQLI
+894 AVAKLSQRHNIQLI

-917 IQGLYDINPLLRLNA
+917 VQGLYDIDPFLRLNA
-932 TIRYTSKNGKWS
+932 TLRYTTKNGKWS
-944 LVVKGENILNAHM
+944 LVAKGENILNAYI

-963 ANQDYTMRV
+963 AHQDYTMRV

-992 KQKKQVDTSRMG
+992 KKKKEVDTSRMG

>member
-1 MEMLDNPD
+1 MNR
-9 AYTEQQIQNI
+9 Y
-19 INHDEDTRETYRLMV
+19 
-34 EAKRS
+34 
-39 SRHRQN
+39 
-45 KKPVDV
+45 
-51 DAAWQRFNQK
+51 
-61 SQPKQ
+61 
-66 SRSNWMKIAASFI
+66 
-79 GVLLVSGIAF
+79 
-89 AAIHIV
+89 IV
-95 RQYQKQETP
+95 
-104 QTEIAENVTPP
+104 I
-115 VTTLPADTLTKDTI
+115 TLA
-129 TVQPVIYDNIPLEKM
+129 
-144 LPEIAAHYDVKVVFA
+144 
-159 NDVLTLLL
+159 LLL
-167 TVSMQAQKRISR
+167 TISIQAQRRISR
-179 EYNNVSLSDALN
+179 QYNNVSLSDALK
-191 QLAEQQTG
+191 QLAEQQTD
-199 YTIYFLYNE
+199 YTIMFLYNE
-208 LEDFRITT
+208 LEDFRVTT
-216 TVKNKHLPE
+216 TIKNKRLPE
-225 AILQMIGFYPIRVT
+225 AIQQMIGFYPIRVT
-239 TSTDEDGRKIFVECT
+239 TSTDEDGKKIFVECT

-262 GTIIDEQGQPV
+262 GTIIDEQSQPV
-273 AYANIAILNP
+273 AYANVAILNP
-283 TDSTLL
+283 ADSTLL

-303 YERPRVG
+303 YEQHKV
-310 DGTSGMQDKILARIS
+310 LARIS

-349 TIRLNGVQVKGER
+349 TVSLKGVTVKVER
-362 IVSGTE
+362 IVSTTE

-379 LQLYPADNAYDALTS
+379 LQVYPADNAYDALTN
-394 IPGVSEMGGTI
+394 IPGVSEMNGSI
-405 MFSGRAV
+405 MFSGRTV

-421 TLSADKVVERLRQ
+421 TLSADKVVERLKQ

-465 DFAGTNQFSGQL
+465 DFTGTNQLSGQL

-489 YAGGSIIYNHGKLG
+489 YAGGSVIYNHGKLG

-510 TDGTGYG
+510 TDGTSYG

-527 NDQRIPYSD
+527 NDQRISYSD
-536 KTRNRSDGIDHE
+536 KTRNRSDGVDHE

-556 ISDNHRLSLAYT
+556 ISENHNLSLAYT

-586 KQNSR
+586 IQNSR
-591 QHTYLHNVDASYVAP
+591 QHTYLHNVDANYSAP
-606 FGLQLGVSYTNYQEP
+606 FGLQLGASYTNYQEP
-621 RTQHLDGR
+621 RTQNLDGQ
-629 LNDISRNLSV
+629 LNEISRNLYV

-653 QTHALPKGWEL
+653 QTHSLPKGWEL

-677 YQTTLDASGQ
+677 YQTTFNADHQ
-687 PMPDATSHVDY
+687 PLPDATSHVDY
-698 DERIM
+698 NERIL
-703 NAYVGVSKQIGQALN
+703 NAYAGFSKQIGQSFSLD
-718 LEASVTAEQYHAT
+718 ASLTAEQYHAT

-756 SFSSEAI
+756 SFSSEAV

-779 YSEIWGNPDLKPMS
+779 YSEIWSNPDLKPMS
-793 EYDINLMWQLNRKY
+793 KYDINLMWQLNHKY

-812 AMLEPDYFVQMAY
+812 VMLEPDYFVQMAY

-844 YFGLQTSAQ
+844 YYGLQASAQ
-853 FRVGQ
+853 FHIGS
-858 WLNGNINATAL
+858 WLNGNIMATAL
-869 YRHDKTQFFDLPI
+869 YRHDKTNFFDLPI
-882 DRARLSGILGGM
+882 DRTCLSGILGGT
-894 AVVKFSQRHNIQLI
+894 AVAKLSQRHNIQFI

-917 IQGLYDINPLLRLNA
+917 IQGLYDIDPFLRLNA
-932 TIRYTSKNGKWS
+932 TLRYTTKNGKWS
-944 LVVKGENILNAHM
+944 LVAKGENILNAHIDTR
-957 STSSTI
+957 STT
-963 ANQDYTMRV
+963 ANQDYSMSV

-992 KQKKQVDTSRMG
+992 KKKKEVDTSRMG